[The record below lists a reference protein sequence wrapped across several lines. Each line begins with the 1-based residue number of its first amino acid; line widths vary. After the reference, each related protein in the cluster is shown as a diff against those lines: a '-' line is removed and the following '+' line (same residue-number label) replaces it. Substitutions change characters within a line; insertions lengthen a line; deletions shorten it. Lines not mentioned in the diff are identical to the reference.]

1 MSQRDIALAFLDYFS
16 AGRIEEL
23 APLLAAD
30 FRFEGPLYRFNSARE
45 YLAALRNDPP
55 EPCRYR
61 IISVTE
67 DDGQVAIFYEY
78 EKPDGDLTIVQMFTI
93 ENRRIAGITLVF
105 DCSGFS

>member
-1 MSQRDIALAFLDYFS
+1 MNQRDIALAFLDHFS

-23 APLLAAD
+23 APLLATGL
-30 FRFEGPLYRFNSARE
+30 RFEGSLYRFNSARE

-55 EPCRYR
+55 ESCRYR

-67 DDGQVAIFYEY
+67 DEGQVAIFYEY
-78 EKPDGDLTIVQMFTI
+78 EKPDGALTIAQLFTI

-105 DCSGFS
+105 DCSGFA